1 MMARMRK
8 RPPATSKPDVLA
20 ELVRTRLTALGDFSH
35 LRVVRRGDHIVIERP
50 GPPDDPDD
58 AEPVLRLS
66 GIGQFRFGL
75 SLRRHTNRWE
85 PLPISGVLDDVL
97 AEAVRVVGPW
107 LARDPFFRRTSGTA
121 Y

>member
-1 MMARMRK
+1 MMTPMRK
-8 RPPATSKPDVLA
+8 RPPAAPAADLLVQLVQSRLA
-20 ELVRTRLTALGDFSH
+20 ALGDFSH
-35 LRVVRRGDHIVIERP
+35 LRVARRGDHIFIERA

-66 GIGQFRFGL
+66 GIGNFRFGL
-75 SLRRHTNRWE
+75 SLRRHTGRWE

-97 AEAVRVVGPW
+97 AEAVRIVGPW
-107 LARDPFFRRTSGTA
+107 LAPDPFIPGTSGTV